1 MKWQAR
7 LGFRADVACRV
18 MRQSVDEKGVVIGV
32 PIATPYCSKRL
43 LALPCLEDDDEAL
56 RYLS

>member
-1 MKWQAR
+1 MIWNAKLCFLADAAYR
-7 LGFRADVACRV
+7 L

-32 PIATPYCSKRL
+32 PIVTPDCSKRL